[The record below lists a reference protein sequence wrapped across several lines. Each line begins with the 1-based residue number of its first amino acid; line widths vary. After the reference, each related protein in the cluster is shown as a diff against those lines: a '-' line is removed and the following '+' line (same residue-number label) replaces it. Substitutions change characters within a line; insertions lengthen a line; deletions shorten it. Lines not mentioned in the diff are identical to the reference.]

1 MNRFVPLLTFILIF
15 ALFYRGILSVSVV
28 NEEEME
34 KSLNKAVHQDI
45 VHCYAVEGF
54 YPPSLSYLEENYGLT
69 YDKDKFF
76 IDYRPIAANILPDVT
91 IIRLQTEKEK
101 VNKYEI
107 TE

>member
-1 MNRFVPLLTFILIF
+1 MKKLYCAIIAALILALVLLMPVFS
-15 ALFYRGILSVSVV
+15 R
-28 NEEEME
+28 
-34 KSLNKAVHQDI
+34 DI
-45 VHCYAVEGF
+45 REGSAASIRETVLRAAAQCYAVEGA